1 MRIKCPPGWSGVV
14 HGHFLLCDI
23 HVENGAVTRVEPR
36 ADDFDL
42 IIKIDE
48 RDGEVN
54 AFLRKNQFLSVQE
67 GFTGWLRR
75 SMGATGK

>member
-14 HGHFLLCDI
+14 RGLYLLCDI
-23 HVENGAVTRVEPR
+23 HVENGVVTYIESRG
-36 ADDFDL
+36 DDFDL
-42 IIKIDE
+42 IAKVDE
-48 RDGEVN
+48 RDGKVN
-54 AFLRKNQFLSVQE
+54 AFLRKNQFLSTQE